1 MTLVGLL
8 TYSSSMPLDVSVV
21 VLNFNGK
28 RFLEDCLK
36 SLAAQNYAAD
46 RFEVVFVD
54 NGSSDDSVEFVRSSF
69 PQVRVVTLPNNRGF
83 AGGINAGVEAA
94 KGEYVAL
101 INNDARAHPDW
112 LKQGLGGFRSMD
124 IGMVASKILTLDG
137 KTIDYAGG
145 ALSFYGHGFKLGVN
159 EPDEGQY
166 DRPGDTLFAS
176 GCGLFMTRALFLD
189 SGGFDEDYF
198 AFFEDVDLGWRLWA
212 FGYRVTYEPSSIVY
226 HRHHGTAD
234 TLGHERERFLL
245 ERNALMTVIKNYE
258 GATLD
263 RILAPAVMLTME
275 RGLAYSETDRRRY
288 DLALGASGDKLED
301 ETVTALTMSHLLAVS
316 EVIQK
321 LPQIIA
327 KRQRVQSRR
336 LRGDAEILQLFR
348 SALTPNIDHPQFLQS
363 FSNLVESLELE
374 TVFKGQTRVLVITG
388 DTVSS
393 KMAGPAIRAWEMSA
407 ELARKHEVR
416 MLVLKMADIKPKT
429 FALDVINPYTLPDH
443 LNWADV
449 VIFQGF
455 IMHEFPD
462 IAHCGKVL
470 VADVYDP
477 FHLENLEMFREDEA
491 NKRLSIAGSDL
502 GVINKQLEISDFFIC
517 ASEKQRDFWLG
528 QLAGIGRLNPHVYDR
543 DPTLRSLI
551 DVVPF
556 GLSSDPPQHRSK
568 VLKGV
573 IPGIEDGDKVIL
585 WGGGIYNWF
594 DPLTLIKAVG
604 RVAEDHPEVKLFF
617 MGLAHPNPDV
627 PEMRMAT
634 QARSLAAEL
643 GLEGKHV
650 FFNYGWV
657 PYEER
662 SSYLLESDI
671 GVSCHLEHIETTY
684 SYRTRVLDYF
694 WAELPVIVTR
704 GDALS
709 QLVEERGL
717 GLTVEPGDVDGFA
730 SAIIRML
737 EDEQLARESKLN
749 ISKIRPELSW
759 GQIMRPLDRFCSNPT
774 RAADNLIAKAVPKVG
789 QARRLMGRMA
799 LAWDEGGVGLVASRA
814 AGFVNRKLHRI
825 R

>member
-1 MTLVGLL
+1 MGFMA
-8 TYSSSMPLDVSVV
+8 YSSSMPMDVSVV

-28 RFLEDCLK
+28 RFLEDCFR
-36 SLAAQNYAAD
+36 SLAAQSYAAD

-54 NGSSDDSVEFVRSSF
+54 NGSTDDSVAYVRNSF
-69 PQVRVVTLPNNRGF
+69 PQVRVVTLPNNLGF
-83 AGGINAGVEAA
+83 AGGINAGVAAA

-112 LKQGLGGFRSMD
+112 LKQGLAGFRYID
-124 IGMVASKILTLDG
+124 VGMVASKILTLDG
-137 KTIDYAGG
+137 KTIDYGGG

-166 DRPGDTLFAS
+166 DRPGETLFAS
-176 GCGLFMTRALFLD
+176 GCGLFMSRALFLD
-189 SGGFDEDYF
+189 SGGFDADYF
-198 AFFEDVDLGWRLWA
+198 AFFEDVDLGWRLWGL
-212 FGYRVTYEPSSIVY
+212 GYRVMYEPSSIVY

-234 TLGHERERFLL
+234 ALGHERERFLL
-245 ERNALMTVIKNYE
+245 ERNALMTIIKNYQ

-263 RILAPAVMLTME
+263 RILAPAVMLTLE
-275 RGLAYSETDRRRY
+275 RGMVYSETDRRRY
-288 DLALGASGDKLED
+288 DLALDSSGDKLEQQA
-301 ETVTALTMSHLLAVS
+301 VSPLTMSHLLAVS
-316 EVIQK
+316 EVVRN
-321 LPQIIA
+321 LPQIIE
-327 KRQRVQSRR
+327 KRRQVQSRR
-336 LRGDAEILQLFR
+336 LRCDSEILPLFR
-348 SALTPNIDHPQFLQS
+348 SALTPNVDHPEFLQS
-363 FSNLVESLELE
+363 FSNVVGLMGLDS
-374 TVFKGQTRVLVITG
+374 VFKGRTRVLVITG

-416 MLVLKMADIKPKT
+416 MLVRKMADITPKT
-429 FALDVINPYTLPDH
+429 FTLDAINPHTLPDH
-443 LNWADV
+443 LIWADV
-449 VIFQGF
+449 VVFQGF

-462 IAHCGKVL
+462 IARCGKVL

-491 NKRLSIAGSDL
+491 SRRLNIADSDL
-502 GVINKQLEISDFFIC
+502 GVINAQLEISDFFIC

-556 GLSSDPPQHRSK
+556 GISSDPPQHRSR
-568 VLKGV
+568 VLKGA
-573 IPGIEDGDKVIL
+573 IPGIGEDDKVIL

-594 DPLTLIKAVG
+594 DPLTLIRAVG

-634 QARSLAAEL
+634 QARNLANEL
-643 GLEGKHV
+643 GLEGTHV
-650 FFNYGWV
+650 FFNHGWV

-662 SSYLLESDI
+662 ASYLLESDI

-709 QLVEERGL
+709 QLVEEREL
-717 GLTVEPGDVDGFA
+717 GLTVEPGDVEGFG

-737 EDEQLARESKLN
+737 DDEDLAREAKLN
-749 ISKIRPELSW
+749 ISKLRPELSW

-774 RAADNLIAKAVPKVG
+774 RAADNLVAKPVRRVSP
-789 QARRLMGRMA
+789 ARRLMGRMA
-799 LAWDEGGVGLVASRA
+799 LAWDEGGLGLVASRA
-814 AGFVNRKLHRI
+814 VGFAGRKLQRL